1 MIFTLQSTLANRR
14 WTKRSEYPVQGE
26 KVVGFKEMAGE
37 ERRKEGAAAAGQR
50 RRVEGKKKKR

>member
-1 MIFTLQSTLANRR
+1 M
-14 WTKRSEYPVQGE
+14 QGE

-50 RRVEGKKKKR
+50 RRVEGKKKTVKGVKRKKK